1 VLWRR
6 QGRERPAKRRVRG
19 ASLRQL
25 LTVAAIGATV
35 GLALWG
41 SESLD
46 GLELESVDARFG
58 IRGEQSPP
66 GEIVVLAIDDKS
78 FARLDERWPFSRF
91 RHARAVRR
99 LTADG
104 AAAIAY
110 DIEFTEPSENF
121 KADNALI
128 RAVDDA
134 DGVVLATTTVGRRG
148 DTRVF
153 GGGRIL
159 EQIGARAGSAL
170 LPGDADAV
178 VRTVP
183 ASDQGLDSFA
193 VAAYETWRGEQVG
206 DEGFEDGRAWVDFS
220 GEPGSIETISFGDV
234 AAQKAR
240 FRPGTFTEKLVVVG
254 ATAPSLQDLHATS
267 VTRDELMSG
276 PEIQAHAISTLD
288 RGVPLREVP
297 AGAEVALIIL
307 LALIP
312 PLLSLRLESVPA
324 FMLSIALGVAY
335 VVAAQLAFNLDWII
349 PVVYPILAGAVS
361 AIGTLALQYAVVSFE
376 RRRVR
381 EIFARFVPEQVVDTV
396 LEQADDQLRL
406 GGVEI
411 QGTILFSDIRGFTGF
426 SEAHSADRVL
436 EILNRYLTEMTD
448 AILDHGGT
456 ITTYIGDGIMA
467 LFGGPLHQPDHA
479 DRALAT
485 ARSMLE
491 EKLPRF
497 NAWLRSEGYED
508 FKMGIGLNSGAVMAG
523 NVGSDRRLEYT
534 AIGDTVNTA
543 SRLESMTKELGVSL
557 VVAEATRSALVEPA
571 IELEFLGELEVRG
584 KRDRVRVWTQPRDT
598 GADRSGEPGTESAA
612 AVT

>member
-1 VLWRR
+1 
-6 QGRERPAKRRVRG
+6 VRG

-25 LTVAAIGATV
+25 LTVAAVGTAA

-41 SESLD
+41 SDALG
-46 GLELESVDARFG
+46 GLELEAVDARFG
-58 IRGEQSPP
+58 IRGEESPP
-66 GEIVVLAIDDKS
+66 EEIVVLAIDDAS
-78 FARLDERWPFSRF
+78 FARLDERWPFSRY
-91 RHARAVRR
+91 RHARTVKR
-99 LTADG
+99 LSADG

-110 DIEFTEPSENF
+110 DVEFTEPSGNF
-121 KADNALI
+121 RADNALI
-128 RAVDDA
+128 DAVDRA
-134 DGVVLATTTVGRRG
+134 ENVVLATTTVGPRG
-148 DTRVF
+148 ETLVF
-153 GGGRIL
+153 GGSRVL
-159 EQIGARAGSAL
+159 DQIGARAGSAL

-193 VAAYETWRGEQVG
+193 TASYEVWRGAEL
-206 DEGFEDGRAWVDFS
+206 DEDGFKDGTAWIDYR
-220 GEPGSIETISFGDV
+220 GEPGSIETVSFGDV
-234 AAQKAR
+234 AAPRAR
-240 FRPGTFTEKLVVVG
+240 FEPGTFTGKLVVVG

-297 AGAEVALIIL
+297 GWVSVALIVLLAAIPAL
-307 LALIP
+307 LAL
-312 PLLSLRLESVPA
+312 RFDSVPA
-324 FMLSIALGVAY
+324 FMLSIVGGAAYLVAS
-335 VVAAQLAFNLDWII
+335 QLVFNLGWII
-349 PVVYPILAGAVS
+349 PVVYPVLAGAVT
-361 AIGTLALQYAVVSFE
+361 AVGTLALQYAVVSVE

-396 LEQADDQLRL
+396 LEQTDDQLRL

-411 QGTILFSDIRGFTGF
+411 EGTILFSDIRGFTGF
-426 SEAHSADRVL
+426 SEAHPADRVL

-485 ARSMLE
+485 ACSMLE

-497 NAWLRSEGYED
+497 NEWLRSQGYED
-508 FKMGIGLNSGAVMAG
+508 FKMGIGLNTGTVMAG

-557 VVAEATRSALVEPA
+557 VVAEATRTALVEPA

-584 KRDRVRVWTQPRDT
+584 KRDRVRAWTQPRGQGGD
-598 GADRSGEPGTESAA
+598 GRGGPEAESAA
-612 AVT
+612 ALT